1 MLSCK
6 ETSQLV
12 SQSLDRRLTLAERIG
27 VRVHLF
33 ICKACGLFT
42 KQIALIR
49 ATCEAGS
56 RSPEGMG
63 STSDVLSAEARAR
76 IARKLQGKTKG
87 EQD

>member
-12 SQSLDRRLTLAERIG
+12 SQSLDRRLTLAERFG
-27 VRVHLF
+27 VRLHLF

-42 KQIALIR
+42 KQMDLIR
-49 ATCEAGS
+49 AHCEPGR
-56 RSPEGMG
+56 RSPEEMELTGEA
-63 STSDVLSAEARAR
+63 LSPEARER
-76 IARKLQGKTKG
+76 IARKLQGKTNG